1 MLESVPLWGQISLLG
16 LSLGFNITVLVLV
29 VKGLLV
35 TRPQLD
41 QVQKTADTFQAAWAT
56 TQADNSE
63 QKAMIVEI
71 ASGMKTV
78 TKFINSLPPASDRDN
93 R

>member
-1 MLESVPLWGQISLLG
+1 MSLFG

-29 VKGLLV
+29 IKGLLV

-56 TQADNSE
+56 AQADNSE
-63 QKAMIVEI
+63 QKLMIVEI
-71 ASGMKTV
+71 ADGMKTV
-78 TKFINSLPPASDRDN
+78 TKFIRALPPSQDRDN
-93 R
+93 L